1 VLIVDTGVLVAAA
14 DSSDPQHSRCGPL
27 VEHASGELRTT
38 AMVIAEAAYLIERE
52 LGSSVEPL
60 LYDSIIAGEIIIEHL
75 TLEDWKRTAELVTRY
90 ESLSLGGTD
99 ASLMALAERHE
110 QSEIATLDHRHFA
123 VVRPKHVDAFTLL
136 P

>member
-1 VLIVDTGVLVAAA
+1 MRSARRTCQRRAQD
-14 DSSDPQHSRCGPL
+14 HSNGHRRSR
-27 VEHASGELRTT
+27 H
-38 AMVIAEAAYLIERE
+38 LIERE
-52 LGSSVEPL
+52 LGSSVERL

-75 TLEDWKRTAELVTRY
+75 TLEDWKRTAELFTRY